1 MSTAIQ
7 ARTQVSTD
15 IGDLFASTVTA
26 NGAANGSTLI
36 DDTLTDI
43 VDDSLL
49 QPNQTASFLITAG
62 DALNEERTIA
72 SKVTN
77 TATMRRNFSTQIDSG
92 DTYELHRQFSAAE
105 KDRAVTQAI
114 DLIFPMIWKAITF
127 NVTIVADQF
136 DYDITGAG
144 FYNDTPH
151 QVLRVSKG
159 DTELT
164 TKIYDWDIR
173 YDVGGAIKLH
183 LFTRFE
189 TGITMRLF
197 GIAKPVLAD
206 IAGNDLLILSSRAA
220 MYLYETNL
228 SSVQFDSVQVVER
241 ALALQTKMFNERV
254 IRFMRMAMP
263 KTIRTKALRNL
274 RTDINF
280 RVT

>member
-1 MSTAIQ
+1 MSTAVQ

-15 IGDLFASTVTA
+15 ISDLFASTVTA
-26 NGAANGSTLI
+26 NGAADGSTLI
-36 DDTLTDI
+36 DDALKDI
-43 VDDSLL
+43 IDDNLL
-49 QPNQTASFLITAG
+49 QPNNVASFLIVTG
-62 DALNEERTIA
+62 DAANEERTIT
-72 SKVTN
+72 SKVTD
-77 TATMRRNFSTQIDSG
+77 TATMRRNFSTQIDVN

-105 KDRAVTQAI
+105 KDRAVTAAL
-114 DLIFPMIWKAITF
+114 DLVFPMVWKPITF
-127 NVTIVADQF
+127 DVTIVADQF
-136 DYDITGAG
+136 DYDITSAG

-151 QVLRVSKG
+151 QLLRVSKN

-164 TKIYDWDIR
+164 AKIYDWDIR

-189 TGITMRLF
+189 TGITLRLF
-197 GIAKPVLAD
+197 GIAKPTLTD
-206 IAGNDLLILSSRAA
+206 ISGNDLLILSSRAA

-228 SSVQFDSVQVVER
+228 SSVQFDSIQVVER
-241 ALALQTKMFNERV
+241 ALALQTRLFNERV

-263 KTIRTKALRNL
+263 KLQHTKALRNR